1 MAGSTPAVW
10 TMEINISKTNYKLL
24 CELIDKAVVIIQ
36 QGNASN
42 REYNIARRLRLT
54 KNAIVRQVDKRNKDK

>member
-1 MAGSTPAVW
+1 
-10 TMEINISKTNYKLL
+10 MEINISKTNYKLL

-36 QGNASN
+36 QGNTSN

-54 KNAIVRQVDKRNKDK
+54 KNAIVRQVEKGNKKK

>member
-1 MAGSTPAVW
+1 
-10 TMEINISKTNYKLL
+10 MEINISKTNYKLL

-36 QGNASN
+36 QGNTSN

>member
-1 MAGSTPAVW
+1 
-10 TMEINISKTNYKLL
+10 MEINISKTNYKLL

-36 QGNASN
+36 QGNTSN

-54 KNAIVRQVDKRNKDK
+54 KNAIVRQVEKGNKTK

>member
-1 MAGSTPAVW
+1 
-10 TMEINISKTNYKLL
+10 MEIDISKTNYKLL

-36 QGNASN
+36 QGNTSN

>member
-1 MAGSTPAVW
+1 
-10 TMEINISKTNYKLL
+10 MEINISKTNYKLL

-54 KNAIVRQVDKRNKDK
+54 KNAIVRQVDKRNKTK

>member
-1 MAGSTPAVW
+1 
-10 TMEINISKTNYKLL
+10 MEINISKTNYKLL

-36 QGNASN
+36 QGNTSN

-54 KNAIVRQVDKRNKDK
+54 KNAIVRQVDKRNKNK

>member
-1 MAGSTPAVW
+1 
-10 TMEINISKTNYKLL
+10 MEINISKTNYKLL
-24 CELIDKAVVIIQ
+24 CDLIDKAVVIIQ
-36 QGNASN
+36 QGNTSN

>member
-1 MAGSTPAVW
+1 
-10 TMEINISKTNYKLL
+10 MEIYISKTNYKLL

-36 QGNASN
+36 QGNTSN

-54 KNAIVRQVDKRNKDK
+54 KNAIVRQVDKRNKTK

>member
-1 MAGSTPAVW
+1 
-10 TMEINISKTNYKLL
+10 MEINISKTNYKLL

-36 QGNASN
+36 QGNTSN
-42 REYNIARRLRLT
+42 REYNIARRLKLT

>member
-1 MAGSTPAVW
+1 VW

-36 QGNASN
+36 QGNTSN

>member
-1 MAGSTPAVW
+1 MQI
-10 TMEINISKTNYKLL
+10 EISKTNYKLL

-36 QGNASN
+36 QGNTSN

>member
-1 MAGSTPAVW
+1 
-10 TMEINISKTNYKLL
+10 MEINISKTNYKLL

-36 QGNASN
+36 QRNTSN

>member
-1 MAGSTPAVW
+1 
-10 TMEINISKTNYKLL
+10 MEINISKTNYKLL

-36 QGNASN
+36 QGNTSN

-54 KNAIVRQVDKRNKDK
+54 KNAIVRQVEKGNNKK

>member
-1 MAGSTPAVW
+1 
-10 TMEINISKTNYKLL
+10 MEINISKTNYKLL

-36 QGNASN
+36 QGNTSN

-54 KNAIVRQVDKRNKDK
+54 KNAIVRQVDKHNKDK